1 MRRLV
6 LYFALAILCV
16 FSTPVV
22 AQPTFQVFSPDYT
35 FWGNWGPDEDTWFV
49 TDSSFEIWAIGAYH
63 GETSLT
69 NGTLLLT
76 VPEGQTGSI
85 TLTGLY
91 DHSDPVILTTG
102 ADADPIGTDTG
113 YTNKDLLPRPPGDWP
128 MNEHY
133 PLNDS
138 AVAVDFLIFDIGSFE
153 SDADSI
159 SDYNAEDGV
168 ITPTGSMGEV
178 KEFYVEVSGFDWV
191 HFDLYGQADGEW
203 EISPGS
209 HDLTY
214 IPAPGAIVLGSIGIG
229 LVGWLHRRRT
239 L

>member
-1 MRRLV
+1 MRKNIKVITWLIV
-6 LYFALAILCV
+6 VSLLALNHQLLAV
-16 FSTPVV
+16 
-22 AQPTFQVFSPDYT
+22 PTFQVYSPDYT
-35 FWGNWGPDEDTWFV
+35 SWGNWGPDEQTWFV
-49 TDSSFEIWAIGAYH
+49 DASSFELWAIGAYKD
-63 GETSLT
+63 GITNLT

-85 TLTGLY
+85 TFTGDY
-91 DHSDPVILTTG
+91 SKIIIDS
-102 ADADPIGTDTG
+102 ADADPIGADTG